1 MGINHVIY
9 KILCAILFMSYS
21 LSTSAQSNTPKYLLF
36 NELSD
41 SVIMV
46 DTIKYYKI
54 DKNLFDIYRY
64 KEIDTVGQDK
74 IKDIKITTVEKLWK
88 ERRKD
93 DQQYRGNL
101 KEGEPIN
108 VLDTYNVVFEKIYVL
123 EKISNCSYKR
133 TRVWWIDY

>member
-46 DTIKYYKI
+46 DTIKHYKI
-54 DKNLFDIYRY
+54 DKNLFGIYRY

-93 DQQYRGNL
+93 DQQ
-101 KEGEPIN
+101 
-108 VLDTYNVVFEKIYVL
+108 
-123 EKISNCSYKR
+123 
-133 TRVWWIDY
+133 